1 MEIKLGDLVK
11 LGENGVSRFRV
22 IDVAVDGDQ
31 SRVLVKPVGDHGYEF
46 PTRTSDLVVVD
57 ESEASG

>member
-22 IDVAVDGDQ
+22 TDVAVDGDPG
-31 SRVLVKPVGDHGYEF
+31 RVLVKPVSDRGYEF

-57 ESEASG
+57 ESEAIG